1 MKLPAQT
8 TTIKFVFLTILS
20 GALLYDLPAKAQSS
34 VTLYGLLDAGITY
47 TGNAG
52 GKKQY
57 QFADG
62 VYTGNRWGMTGVE
75 DLGGGTR
82 AVFKLESGFTLGTG
96 KALGGGAAF
105 SRQAYV
111 GLSDNTFGTMT
122 FGLQYDFINDYAAND
137 NVSGDVTGY
146 GSHQGDYDRM
156 GTDRLPNAVKYVS
169 PSMHGFSFGGMY
181 SFSNTA
187 GDFYD
192 GSGWSAGGNYSGGPL
207 QVGLA
212 YTRLNGTTTDPFAKI
227 GFTSFLGQPVA
238 RVNPTTGAVTD
249 LFSSGNFRLDYS
261 GALVLAA
268 SYQLGPARLM
278 GNVTRTTFKADGVTS
293 NMWVGEAGTIYNLT
307 PALQA
312 VGGYQYT
319 NFEGAHWHQFA
330 AGLTYHLSKATFVY
344 GGFDYLR
351 ASSGVYPVIGGHFA
365 PSTSDNQSDA
375 RVAIL
380 HKF

>member
-1 MKLPAQT
+1 MTAAG
-8 TTIKFVFLTILS
+8 ILV
-20 GALLYDLPAKAQSS
+20 YDPSARAQSS
-34 VTLYGLLDAGITY
+34 VTLYGLLDAGISY
-47 TGNAG
+47 TGNNG
-52 GKKQY
+52 GKKLV

-62 VYTGNRWGMTGVE
+62 VYTGNRWGLTGVE
-75 DLGGGTR
+75 DLGGGMS

-111 GLSDNTFGTMT
+111 GLSDNTYGTLT

-169 PSMHGFSFGGMY
+169 PSIHGFPFGGMY

-192 GSGWSAGGNYSGGPL
+192 GSGWSAGASYSGGPL
-207 QVGLA
+207 QIGLA

-261 GALVLAA
+261 GALVLAG
-268 SYQLGPARLM
+268 SYQLGPARIM
-278 GNVTRTTFKADGVTS
+278 ANVTRTTFKADGVTS
-293 NMWVGEAGTIYNLT
+293 SMWVGEAGNIYQPT
-307 PALQA
+307 PALHGE
-312 VGGYQYT
+312 GGSQCT
-319 NFEGAHWHQFA
+319 SFDRTDSTHL
-330 AGLTYHLSKATFVY
+330 LTRL
-344 GGFDYLR
+344 
-351 ASSGVYPVIGGHFA
+351 
-365 PSTSDNQSDA
+365 
-375 RVAIL
+375 
-380 HKF
+380 

>member
-1 MKLPAQT
+1 VELSART
-8 TTIKFVFLTILS
+8 TKAKFVLLIILTSSL
-20 GALLYDLPAKAQSS
+20 AYELPVQAQSS
-34 VTLYGLLDAGITY
+34 VTLYGLLDAGISY
-47 TGNAG
+47 SSNNG
-52 GKKQY
+52 GKKLY

-105 SRQAYV
+105 SRQAYA
-111 GLSDNTFGTMT
+111 GLSDNTYGTLT

-169 PSMHGFSFGGMY
+169 PNIHGFSFGGMY

-227 GFTSFLGQPVA
+227 GFTSFLGQRVA
-238 RVNPTTGAVTD
+238 TVNPNTGAVTD
-249 LFSSGNFRLDYS
+249 LYSSSNFRLDYS
-261 GALVLAA
+261 GALVLAGA
-268 SYQLGPARLM
+268 YQLGPARIIA
-278 GNVTRTTFKADGVTS
+278 NVTRTTFKADGVTS
-293 NMWVGEAGTIYNLT
+293 SMWVGEAGTIYNIT

-319 NFEGAHWHQFA
+319 TFEGAHWHQLA

-351 ASSGVYPVIGGHFA
+351 ASSGVYPVIGGHFT

-375 RVAIL
+375 RIAIL

>member
-1 MKLPAQT
+1 
-8 TTIKFVFLTILS
+8 
-20 GALLYDLPAKAQSS
+20 
-34 VTLYGLLDAGITY
+34 
-47 TGNAG
+47 
-52 GKKQY
+52 
-57 QFADG
+57 
-62 VYTGNRWGMTGVE
+62 
-75 DLGGGTR
+75 
-82 AVFKLESGFTLGTG
+82 
-96 KALGGGAAF
+96 
-105 SRQAYV
+105 
-111 GLSDNTFGTMT
+111 
-122 FGLQYDFINDYAAND
+122 
-137 NVSGDVTGY
+137 
-146 GSHQGDYDRM
+146 
-156 GTDRLPNAVKYVS
+156 
-169 PSMHGFSFGGMY
+169 MHGFSFGGMY